1 MKKMLIAIFIIAI
14 INLCVTLYLSISRF
28 SVEANSYNKSDT
40 AINHVRIDSIQL
52 IITER
57 ESIVYKLKEHEKDIE
72 DKVIKLYKDII
83 NEQDSIINLHKIKYN
98 ALYKE
103 VETLQN
109 NLDNSNK
116 VNDNL
121 NKSIER
127 IKRKNRYLVS
137 GGAVCAIAF
146 VVCLLVK

>member
-1 MKKMLIAIFIIAI
+1 MIVLLGSYSRSWCQSEINNIVHPPRGVNTTDTVVSVPISMIKVANAKII
-14 INLCVTLYLSISRF
+14 
-28 SVEANSYNKSDT
+28 KS
-40 AINHVRIDSIQL
+40 
-52 IITER
+52 
-57 ESIVYKLKEHEKDIE
+57 
-72 DKVIKLYKDII
+72 KLYKDII
-83 NEQDSIINLHKIKYN
+83 EEQDSIISLQKLKYN
-98 ALYKE
+98 TINNEIKI
-103 VETLQN
+103 LQY

-116 VNDNL
+116 INDNL

>member
-1 MKKMLIAIFIIAI
+1 MIVLLGSYSRSWCQSEINNIVHPPRGVNTTDTVVSVPISMIKVANAKII
-14 INLCVTLYLSISRF
+14 
-28 SVEANSYNKSDT
+28 KS
-40 AINHVRIDSIQL
+40 
-52 IITER
+52 
-57 ESIVYKLKEHEKDIE
+57 
-72 DKVIKLYKDII
+72 KLYKDII
-83 NEQDSIINLHKIKYN
+83 EEQDSIISLQKLKYN
-98 ALYKE
+98 TINNEIKI
-103 VETLQN
+103 LQC
-109 NLDNSNK
+109 NLDNTNK

>member
-1 MKKMLIAIFIIAI
+1 MTVLLGSYSRSWCQSEIDNAVHPPRGVNTTDTVVSVPISMIKVANAKII
-14 INLCVTLYLSISRF
+14 
-28 SVEANSYNKSDT
+28 KS
-40 AINHVRIDSIQL
+40 
-52 IITER
+52 
-57 ESIVYKLKEHEKDIE
+57 
-72 DKVIKLYKDII
+72 KLYKDII
-83 NEQDSIINLHKIKYN
+83 EEQDSIISLQKLKYN
-98 ALYKE
+98 TINNEIKI
-103 VETLQN
+103 LQY

>member
-1 MKKMLIAIFIIAI
+1 MIVLLGSYSRSWCQSEIDNAVHPPRGVNTTDTTVLVPINMIKIANTKIIKA
-14 INLCVTLYLSISRF
+14 
-28 SVEANSYNKSDT
+28 
-40 AINHVRIDSIQL
+40 
-52 IITER
+52 
-57 ESIVYKLKEHEKDIE
+57 
-72 DKVIKLYKDII
+72 KLYKDII

-137 GGAVCAIAF
+137 GSAVCAIAF

>member
-1 MKKMLIAIFIIAI
+1 MTVLLGSYSRSWCQSEIDNIVHPPRGVNTTDTTVLVPINMIKIANTKIIKA
-14 INLCVTLYLSISRF
+14 
-28 SVEANSYNKSDT
+28 
-40 AINHVRIDSIQL
+40 
-52 IITER
+52 
-57 ESIVYKLKEHEKDIE
+57 
-72 DKVIKLYKDII
+72 KLYKDII

-98 ALYKE
+98 ALY
-103 VETLQN
+103 
-109 NLDNSNK
+109 SNK

>member
-1 MKKMLIAIFIIAI
+1 MTVLLGSYSRSWCQSEINNIVHPPRGVNTTDTVVSVPISMIKVANAKII
-14 INLCVTLYLSISRF
+14 
-28 SVEANSYNKSDT
+28 KS
-40 AINHVRIDSIQL
+40 
-52 IITER
+52 
-57 ESIVYKLKEHEKDIE
+57 
-72 DKVIKLYKDII
+72 KLYKDII
-83 NEQDSIINLHKIKYN
+83 EEQDSIISLQKLKYN
-98 ALYKE
+98 TINNEIKI
-103 VETLQN
+103 LQC
-109 NLDNSNK
+109 NLDNTNK

>member
-1 MKKMLIAIFIIAI
+1 MIVLLGSYSRSWCQSEINNIVHPPRGVNTTDTVVSVPISMIKVANAKII
-14 INLCVTLYLSISRF
+14 
-28 SVEANSYNKSDT
+28 KS
-40 AINHVRIDSIQL
+40 
-52 IITER
+52 
-57 ESIVYKLKEHEKDIE
+57 
-72 DKVIKLYKDII
+72 KLYKDII
-83 NEQDSIINLHKIKYN
+83 EEQDSIISLQKLKYN
-98 ALYKE
+98 TINNEIKI
-103 VETLQN
+103 LQY
-109 NLDNSNK
+109 NLDNTNK